1 MQLTFFGF
9 FSQKGFYFIQRCFIC
24 MANLGFYNVGGRYS
38 IEHEHAVRDSELI
51 SSLICISSTH
61 LIYNFIH
68 AIIIIMNGIALIVG
82 RICHCSQ
89 QRQRFG

>member
-9 FSQKGFYFIQRCFIC
+9 FSQKDFYFIQRCFTC
-24 MANLGFYNVGGRYS
+24 MANLGFYSVGGRSS
-38 IEHEHAVRDSELI
+38 IEHAVRNSELI
-51 SSLICISSTH
+51 SSLFCILSTH

-89 QRQRFG
+89 QRQHFG